1 MKGKNEE
8 GKKKEGHFFLT
19 FFLHSFLGSS
29 RCALFF
35 LSPICVSFV
44 VQSSS
49 SFPNNTREPSQREW
63 TQHCSTPS
71 RVTFCGTSNRVCVL
85 SLSLSLERE
94 RERGDS
100 THPERSACV
109 PPFIE
114 WSRRVEFLQNRG
126 RVRPIES
133 STTAALLMRETRKA
147 SFIYVVARR

>member
-1 MKGKNEE
+1 MKKA
-8 GKKKEGHFFLT
+8 KKKRRAFFTHIFSPL
-19 FFLHSFLGSS
+19 FFGIIIEVRALLSLSHLCIFCRPVVVVFSQQHPRTKSARMDATLLHSFS
-29 RCALFF
+29 RYVLRH
-35 LSPICVSFV
+35 I
-44 VQSSS
+44 
-49 SFPNNTREPSQREW
+49 EP
-63 TQHCSTPS
+63 
-71 RVTFCGTSNRVCVL
+71 RVCSL
-85 SLSLSLERE
+85 SLSLSLSRE

-100 THPERSACV
+100 THPERCACV

>member
-1 MKGKNEE
+1 MKA
-8 GKKKEGHFFLT
+8 KKKKGIFYSHFF
-19 FFLHSFLGSS
+19 HSGS

-49 SFPNNTREPSQREW
+49 RPVVVVFSQQHPRTKSARMDATLLHSFSRYVLRHIEPRLAD
-63 TQHCSTPS
+63 TP
-71 RVTFCGTSNRVCVL
+71 RVC
-85 SLSLSLERE
+85 SLSLSLER
-94 RERGDS
+94 GDS
-100 THPERSACV
+100 TRPERSACV
-109 PPFIE
+109 SPFIE

-133 STTAALLMRETRKA
+133 STTAALLMRDTRKA

>member
-1 MKGKNEE
+1 MKVKNE
-8 GKKKEGHFFLT
+8 GTKKKKGIFYAHFF
-19 FFLHSFLGSS
+19 HSGS

-35 LSPICVSFV
+35 LSPIFCIFCRPV

-49 SFPNNTREPSQREW
+49 FPNTREPSQREW

-71 RVTFCGTSNRVCVL
+71 RVTFCGTSNRACV
-85 SLSLSLERE
+85 LSLSLERE
-94 RERGDS
+94 RGDS
-100 THPERSACV
+100 TRPERSACV
-109 PPFIE
+109 SPCIK

-147 SFIYVVARR
+147 SFIYVVVARR

>member
-1 MKGKNEE
+1 MKKA
-8 GKKKEGHFFLT
+8 KKKRRAFFTHIFSPL
-19 FFLHSFLGSS
+19 FFGIIIEVRALLSLSHLCIFCRPVVVVFSQQHPRTKSARMDATLLHSFS
-29 RCALFF
+29 RYVLRH
-35 LSPICVSFV
+35 I
-44 VQSSS
+44 
-49 SFPNNTREPSQREW
+49 EP
-63 TQHCSTPS
+63 
-71 RVTFCGTSNRVCVL
+71 RVC
-85 SLSLSLERE
+85 SLSLERE

-109 PPFIE
+109 SPFIE

>member
-1 MKGKNEE
+1 MVKNEE
-8 GKKKEGHFFLT
+8 GKKKKEGHFFLT
-19 FFLHSFLGSS
+19 FFLHSFLGSSS

-85 SLSLSLERE
+85 SLSLERE

-109 PPFIE
+109 SPFIE

>member
-1 MKGKNEE
+1 MKKA
-8 GKKKEGHFFLT
+8 KKKRRAFFTHIFSPL
-19 FFLHSFLGSS
+19 FFGIIIEVRALLSLSHLCIFCRPVVVVFSQQHPRTKSARMDATLLHSFS
-29 RCALFF
+29 RYVLRH
-35 LSPICVSFV
+35 I
-44 VQSSS
+44 
-49 SFPNNTREPSQREW
+49 EP
-63 TQHCSTPS
+63 
-71 RVTFCGTSNRVCVL
+71 RVCF
-85 SLSLSLERE
+85 SLSLSRERE

-109 PPFIE
+109 SPFIE

>member
-1 MKGKNEE
+1 MKA
-8 GKKKEGHFFLT
+8 KKKKGIFYSHFF
-19 FFLHSFLGSS
+19 HSGSS

-94 RERGDS
+94 REGIRLVRNAVFAFPHLYS
-100 THPERSACV
+100 
-109 PPFIE
+109 
-114 WSRRVEFLQNRG
+114 G
-126 RVRPIES
+126 RDES
-133 STTAALLMRETRKA
+133 SFCKIAGAFVQLNHRPPPLY
-147 SFIYVVARR
+147 S

>member
-1 MKGKNEE
+1 MKKA
-8 GKKKEGHFFLT
+8 KKKKGIFYSHFFSTLWD
-19 FFLHSFLGSS
+19 HRGARSSFSLPFVYLLSSS
-29 RCALFF
+29 R
-35 LSPICVSFV
+35 PV

-85 SLSLSLERE
+85 SLSLSRE

-100 THPERSACV
+100 TRPERSACV
-109 PPFIE
+109 SPFIE

>member
-8 GKKKEGHFFLT
+8 GKKKEGHFLLT

-49 SFPNNTREPSQREW
+49 RPVVVVFSQQHPRTKSARMDATLLHSFSRYVLRHIEP
-63 TQHCSTPS
+63 
-71 RVTFCGTSNRVCVL
+71 RVC
-85 SLSLSLERE
+85 SLSLS

-100 THPERSACV
+100 TRPERSACV
-109 PPFIE
+109 SPFIE

>member
-1 MKGKNEE
+1 MKKA
-8 GKKKEGHFFLT
+8 KKKEGHFFLT
-19 FFLHSFLGSS
+19 FFLHSFLGSSS

-85 SLSLSLERE
+85 SLSLSLSLERERE
-94 RERGDS
+94 RERGFDS
-100 THPERSACV
+100 SGTQCLR
-109 PPFIE
+109 F
-114 WSRRVEFLQNRG
+114 
-126 RVRPIES
+126 PIY
-133 STTAALLMRETRKA
+133 R
-147 SFIYVVARR
+147 VVATSRVFAKSRTRSSN

>member
-1 MKGKNEE
+1 MKAQ
-8 GKKKEGHFFLT
+8 KKRREFFTHIFSTRDRGARSSFSLP
-19 FFLHSFLGSS
+19 FF
-29 RCALFF
+29 
-35 LSPICVSFV
+35 VSFV

-49 SFPNNTREPSQREW
+49 RRLFPTPANQVSENGRNTAPLLLALRSAAHR
-63 TQHCSTPS
+63 TA
-71 RVTFCGTSNRVCVL
+71 CVF
-85 SLSLSLERE
+85 SLSLSRERE

-100 THPERSACV
+100 TRPERSACV
-109 PPFIE
+109 SPFIE

>member
-1 MKGKNEE
+1 MKKA
-8 GKKKEGHFFLT
+8 KKKKGIFYSHFFSTL
-19 FFLHSFLGSS
+19 FWDHRGARSSFSLPFVYLLSSS
-29 RCALFF
+29 R
-35 LSPICVSFV
+35 PV

-71 RVTFCGTSNRVCVL
+71 RVTFCGTSNRVCVF
-85 SLSLSLERE
+85 SLS
-94 RERGDS
+94 RGDS
-100 THPERSACV
+100 TRPERSACV
-109 PPFIE
+109 SPFIE

>member
-1 MKGKNEE
+1 MKKA
-8 GKKKEGHFFLT
+8 KKKEGHFLLT
-19 FFLHSFLGSS
+19 FFLHSLGSS

-49 SFPNNTREPSQREW
+49 SFPNNPREPSQREW

-85 SLSLSLERE
+85 SLSLERE

-100 THPERSACV
+100 TRPERSACV
-109 PPFIE
+109 SPFIE

>member
-1 MKGKNEE
+1 MKAQK
-8 GKKKEGHFFLT
+8 KKKEGHFLRT
-19 FFLHSFLGSS
+19 FFPPTQRDRGARSSFSLP
-29 RCALFF
+29 FF
-35 LSPICVSFV
+35 VSFV

-49 SFPNNTREPSQREW
+49 SSFPNTREPSQREW

-85 SLSLSLERE
+85 SLSLERE

-109 PPFIE
+109 SPFIE

-147 SFIYVVARR
+147 NFIYVVARR

>member
-1 MKGKNEE
+1 MKA
-8 GKKKEGHFFLT
+8 KKKKGIFYSHFF
-19 FFLHSFLGSS
+19 HSGS

-35 LSPICVSFV
+35 LSPIFVSFV

-49 SFPNNTREPSQREW
+49 RRRRLFPTPANQVSENGRNTAPLLLALRSAAHR
-63 TQHCSTPS
+63 TA
-71 RVTFCGTSNRVCVL
+71 CVF
-85 SLSLSLERE
+85 SLSLSRE

-100 THPERSACV
+100 TRPERSACV
-109 PPFIE
+109 SPFIE

-133 STTAALLMRETRKA
+133 STTAALLMRDTRKA